1 MIAGEQLVRALDNSE
16 GIIMITDS
24 EGKIDFVN
32 KSFER
37 VYGYTKDEVVGK
49 KPSVLKSGFHSKA
62 FYDNLW
68 QTITKGKTWSGDLV
82 NRAKNGEIIS
92 EKASISPVFSEDNS
106 HITGY
111 VSVKHNITERKKLK
125 EQLDI
130 HEQVFEK
137 IFENSP
143 VGIFI
148 LDALKSDGE
157 IYDFRIN
164 RANLRAAS
172 IFNRISFYEQ
182 YLSSILENI
191 NIPGILNEHSSH
203 QHGEEVW
210 EWDDVCRGKVLEFKL
225 FNLGFNQKCMMISD
239 VSAKVKMESRL
250 KESEAHLRELNET
263 KDKIFSIIAHDLKN
277 PFQSII
283 GFATMLN
290 EGLEGYSSLEIKK
303 MASRISD
310 VSEQTYKLLDD
321 LLTWSKSQLGQLAPK
336 PVNVKV
342 NDLVNKA
349 FEQLSAQAAKKD
361 LDLINDCDGDS
372 LVKADRDMME
382 FVVRNLVHNGIKFT
396 TPGGKVRCYT
406 TSGNDIVSLHVEDTG
421 IGIQPAKR
429 KEIFSLS
436 GNLSTSGTSEEAGTG
451 LGLMLSREMVEANQ
465 GTIDVESE
473 PGEGSCFTITL
484 PKSSK
489 KE

>member
-37 VYGYTKDEVVGK
+37 VYGYSRNEVVGN
-49 KPSVLKSGFHSKA
+49 KPSLLKSGFHSKA
-62 FYDNLW
+62 FYDDLW
-68 QTITKGKTWSGDLV
+68 QTISQGKTWSGDLV
-82 NRAKNGEIIS
+82 NRTKNGEIIS
-92 EKASISPVFSEDNS
+92 EKASISPVFSDDNS
-106 HITGY
+106 TITGY

-130 HEQVFEK
+130 REQVFEK

-164 RANLRAAS
+164 RANLWASS

-182 YLSSILENI
+182 NLSSILENK
-191 NIPGILNEHSSH
+191 NIPGILNEHSSN
-203 QHGEEVW
+203 QQGDEIW

-225 FNLGFNQKCMMISD
+225 FNLGFNQKCLMVSD
-239 VSAKVKMESRL
+239 VSNKVKMESRL
-250 KESEAHLRELNET
+250 KDSEEHLRELNET

-283 GFATMLN
+283 GFANMLN

-310 VSEQTYKLLDD
+310 VSEQTYKLLED
-321 LLTWSKSQLGQLAPK
+321 LLTWSRSQLGQLTPK
-336 PVNVKV
+336 PVKTNVR
-342 NDLVNKA
+342 DLVSKT
-349 FEQLSAQAAKKD
+349 FDQLSAQAKKKD
-361 LDLINDCDGDS
+361 IELINECDGA
-372 LVKADRDMME
+372 LFFKADRDMME
-382 FVVRNLVHNGIKFT
+382 FVVRNLVHNGVKFT
-396 TPGGKVRCYT
+396 TYGGKVRCYT
-406 TSGNDIVSLHVEDTG
+406 SSDEEAVSLHVEDTG
-421 IGIQPAKR
+421 IGIQPAKK

-484 PKSSK
+484 PLPSK
-489 KE
+489 EG